1 MAMTEYSH
9 ARVDDFHL
17 HWATGSLARSGGKL
31 SASGAR
37 TPGREPVGS
46 RHLLEFRITVL
57 LLQVKQSS

>member
-1 MAMTEYSH
+1 MAVTEYSH

-17 HWATGSLARSGGKL
+17 HWATRRFARSGGKL
-31 SASGAR
+31 SAPGAT

-46 RHLLEFRITVL
+46 RHLLEFRLTVL